1 MLTQINNKTE
11 LINLIL
17 NSTSNK
23 IIFYFECPNCN
34 QEQSSAVLD
43 LSEVSSF
50 IIEENEAYNIFHTCE
65 NCGVGE
71 RSLYLENIFSID
83 FI

>member
-1 MLTQINNKTE
+1 MAIQINNKTE
-11 LINLIL
+11 LINLIM

-23 IIFYFECPNCN
+23 LIIHFECTNCD
-34 QEQSSAVLD
+34 QQQSSAILD
-43 LSEVSSF
+43 LSEVSSC

-65 NCGVGE
+65 NCGVDE
-71 RSLYLENIFSID
+71 RSLYLENIFGVD

>member
-1 MLTQINNKTE
+1 MSTQINNKTE
-11 LINLIL
+11 LINLIM

-23 IIFYFECPNCN
+23 LIIHFECTNCD
-34 QEQSSAVLD
+34 QEQSSAILD
-43 LSEVSSF
+43 LSEVSSC

-65 NCGVGE
+65 NCGVDE
-71 RSLYLENIFSID
+71 RSLYLENIFGVD